1 MALEVFRVDK
11 RARRH
16 SELAAPLV
24 CKERAIQGR
33 VPFRVFRNRK
43 IEVDKLKSCRRKRDF
58 HAPAALKQ
66 VQGDEIGAP
75 SFRTRFGIARLK

>member
-33 VPFRVFRNRK
+33 VPFRVFRNRQ
-43 IEVDKLKSCRRKRDF
+43 IEVDKLKSCRRKRDLHVLATLRKTGHF
-58 HAPAALKQ
+58 SQ
-66 VQGDEIGAP
+66 NQ
-75 SFRTRFGIARLK
+75 RFWKK